1 LKLTEGFDEEVNT
14 LVGDGV
20 VAPLPVE
27 DVLEVTLRLERFN
40 NHHDLEIWHFN
51 FIDVLVAGQVRV
63 LSNDD
68 DAFLQQIL
76 VNSSLFFFAHEYHG
90 GL

>member
-1 LKLTEGFDEEVNT
+1 MKLTEGFDEEVNT

-51 FIDVLVAGQVRV
+51 FIDVLVAWKVRV
-63 LSNDD
+63 FSNDNYT
-68 DAFLQQIL
+68 FLQQIL
-76 VNSSLFFFAHEYHG
+76 VNSSLFFFADKYHG
-90 GL
+90 WL